1 MGAILRSRWLFLRI
15 RRYHME
21 EQEYWIWLSR
31 IEGLGPIKMK
41 ELLGKYQTPKQI
53 WNLTKEELI
62 QTKGI
67 GEKIANQI
75 LEGQYRQNLKKYS
88 AYMNQYHIGLI
99 TILDKD
105 YPESLKHI
113 YDTPIILFY
122 KGNRELLKHSYKI
135 AMVGARE
142 CSNYGKQVSLQFSY
156 ELAKNDVCIV
166 SGMAKGIDAYSHMG
180 CLQAKGKTIAVL
192 GNGLDQIYPKENS
205 RLYEQILQTGGLIL
219 SEYIIGTKPNKLN
232 FPARNRIISGLSKG
246 VIVVEAKQKSG
257 TLNTVDFALDQGK
270 EVFVVPRKH
279 Y

>member
-1 MGAILRSRWLFLRI
+1 
-15 RRYHME
+15 ME

-31 IEGLGPIKMK
+31 IEGLGSIKMK
-41 ELLGKYQTPKQI
+41 ELLEKYQTPKEI

-75 LEGQYRQNLKKYS
+75 LEGQYRQNLKEYS

-122 KGNRELLKHSYKI
+122 KGNRELLKHPYKI

-156 ELAKNDVCIV
+156 ELAQNDVCIV

-270 EVFVVPRKH
+270 EVFVVPREH